1 MIIMSGGAATLA
13 FDKRGFDV
21 MLRKRTS
28 TIFRQRTGDQS
39 CQRDNIR
46 DLWSRLFISLSPL

>member
-1 MIIMSGGAATLA
+1 MNGGAITLA

-21 MLRKRTS
+21 MLRKRKS
-28 TIFRQRTGDQS
+28 TIFRERTGDQS
-39 CQRDNIR
+39 CQRDNSR